1 MNEIFAPLYEF
12 FFDWSTYQ
20 DLLIIVFNNFDY
32 GKIGWLLLIIPILIL
47 TIFYK
52 LWDPVSSSKLK
63 WVLTILSI
71 SIIVCISAS
80 TILYN
85 NSDIIQYQGNYTGD
99 NGQPD
104 ADYFI
109 VQMSMITVV
118 YSLIIA
124 LILSIVPFRLIS
136 TNNSKNPF

>member
-1 MNEIFAPLYEF
+1 MNGIAPLYEF
-12 FFDWSTYQ
+12 FFNWDTYQ
-20 DLLIIVFNNFDY
+20 QLLNAVYDNLDY
-32 GKIGWLLLIIPILIL
+32 GKFGWLLIIIPILIL

-52 LWDPVSSSKLK
+52 FWDPVSSSKLK
-63 WVLTILSI
+63 WGLTILCI
-71 SIIVCISAS
+71 SIISYIGAS

-85 NSDIIQYQGNYTGD
+85 NPEIIQYLGNYTGED
-99 NGQPD
+99 GQPD

-109 VQMSMITVV
+109 VQMSMITFG

-124 LILSIVPFRLIS
+124 FILSIVPFRLIS